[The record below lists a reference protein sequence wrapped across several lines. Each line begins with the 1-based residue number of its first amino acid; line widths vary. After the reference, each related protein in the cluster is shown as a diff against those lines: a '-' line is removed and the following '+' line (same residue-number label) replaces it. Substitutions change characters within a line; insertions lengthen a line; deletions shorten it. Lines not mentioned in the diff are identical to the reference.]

1 MYGTRRPMTRT
12 EASAGR
18 GARHSGELRE
28 GGRTLVETAYERLRL
43 GILHGDF
50 EPGAKLRT
58 EELRA
63 RYNISGSTVRE
74 ALTRLLG
81 ESLVTA
87 EGQRGFRVA
96 PISLDDFTD
105 LTNVRKLLETETLRQ
120 SIAHGDDAWEAGVV
134 GAYHRLSRVE
144 EKLAEDPAAVSDE
157 WEERNREFHQ
167 ALAAACPSRWLDR
180 LSATMYQQSERY
192 RRIAVSLRTVPRD
205 VHAEH
210 KAILEA
216 TLNRDADLA
225 CRLLAEHINR
235 TLAVITRIMSERR
248 PDERRCANARAKGL
262 AKATDLA

>member
-1 MYGTRRPMTRT
+1 MTQTDLKAWR
-12 EASAGR
+12 EAPFSN
-18 GARHSGELRE
+18 ETRE

-43 GILHGDF
+43 GILQGDF

-63 RYNISGSTVRE
+63 RYNVSGSTVRE

-96 PISLDDFTD
+96 PISLEDFTD
-105 LTNVRKLLETETLRQ
+105 LSNVRKLLETETLRQ

-134 GAYHRLSRVE
+134 AAYHRLSRVE
-144 EKLAEDPAAVSDE
+144 EKLAVDPASVFDE
-157 WEERNREFHQ
+157 WEQRNRDFHQ

-192 RRIAVSLRTVPRD
+192 RRIALSRRTVPRD

-225 CRLLAEHINR
+225 CRLLDEHIDR
-235 TLAVITRIMSERR
+235 TLVVIARIIAEKSPGAR
-248 PDERRCANARAKGL
+248 PTATESAKGL
-262 AKATDLA
+262 AKSGALA

>member
-1 MYGTRRPMTRT
+1 MTHTDART
-12 EASAGR
+12 ERSAPL
-18 GARHSGELRE
+18 AAELRE
-28 GGRTLVETAYERLRL
+28 GGRTLVESAYERLRL

-50 EPGAKLRT
+50 EPGARLRT

-96 PISLDDFTD
+96 PVSLADFTD

-120 SIAHGDDAWEAGVV
+120 AIAHGDDVWEAGVV
-134 GAYHRLSRVE
+134 AAYHRLSRVE
-144 EKLAEDPAAVSDE
+144 EKLAENPAAVSDE

-192 RRIAVSLRTVPRD
+192 RRIALSRQTVPRD

-225 CRLLAEHINR
+225 CRLLDEHINR
-235 TLAVITRIMSERR
+235 TLVVITRIMSEKPPGDRRR
-248 PDERRCANARAKGL
+248 PTARAKGL
-262 AKATDLA
+262 AKADDLA